1 MTPEI
6 PHGIQVF
13 VLLGIALVVIVV
25 PIRIL
30 YEMTKDSRERSKRFS
45 DLADRLKEKFG
56 GVESHRTMFGMSRI
70 EFKHEGR
77 PATVYQ
83 PSDEEILIE
92 LEPKVEPKF
101 NLIARTKGSLTP
113 PTAMMWESFRLLPR
127 ILTNDPLIDDSIALY
142 ATPIFGNYI
151 REAALDGIPAEGK
164 PTGLAESLV
173 ILRGMPGVKSFELR
187 MSPSSGFRVSFR
199 LRSDDMLYR
208 PEELESAVHHA
219 FQLYDLLV
227 LS

>member
-1 MTPEI
+1 MIEI
-6 PHGIQVF
+6 PHWIQIF
-13 VLLGIALVVIVV
+13 VLIGIALVVVVV

-30 YEMTKDSRERSKRFS
+30 YEMTNDSRDRSKRFQ

-56 GVESHRTMFGMSRI
+56 AVEAHRTIFGMSRI
-70 EFKHEGR
+70 EFKHDGR
-77 PATVYQ
+77 PASVYQ
-83 PSDEEILIE
+83 PGDDEILIQ
-92 LEPKVEPKF
+92 LEPKIEPKF
-101 NLIARTKGSLTP
+101 HLIARTRGTLTP
-113 PTAMMWESFRLLPR
+113 PIAMMWESFRILPR
-127 ILTNDPLIDDSIALY
+127 ILTHDPLIDDSIALY
-142 ATPIFGNYI
+142 ATPIFGSYI

-173 ILRGMPGVKSFELR
+173 ILGKMPGVKRFELR
-187 MSPSSGFRVSFR
+187 MSPSGGFRISFR

>member
-1 MTPEI
+1 VIEV
-6 PHGIQVF
+6 PHGIQLF
-13 VLLGIALVVIVV
+13 VLLGIALVIIVV

-56 GVESHRTMFGMSRI
+56 GVESHRTIFGMSRI
-70 EFKHEGR
+70 AFQHDGR
-77 PATVYQ
+77 PASVYQ

-92 LEPKVEPKF
+92 LEPKIQPKF
-101 NLIARTKGSLTP
+101 HVIARTKGAVTP
-113 PTAMMWESFRLLPR
+113 PAAMMWESFRLLPR
-127 ILTNDPLIDDSIALY
+127 ILTHDPLIDESIALY
-142 ATPIFGNYI
+142 ATPIFGSYI

-173 ILRGMPGVKSFELR
+173 ILRKMPGVKRFELR
-187 MSPSSGFRVSFR
+187 MSPSGGFRVFFR
-199 LRSDDMLYR
+199 LRSDDLLYR

-227 LS
+227 LA

>member
-1 MTPEI
+1 MIEV
-6 PHGIQVF
+6 PHWVQIF
-13 VLLGIALVVIVV
+13 VLVGIALVVIVV

-30 YEMTKDSRERSKRFS
+30 YEMTKDSRERSRRFQ
-45 DLADRLKEKFG
+45 DLSDRLKERFG
-56 GVESHRTMFGMSRI
+56 AVESHRTVFGMSRI
-70 EFKHEGR
+70 AFKHEGR

-83 PSDEEILIE
+83 PSDDEILIQ
-92 LEPKVEPKF
+92 LEPKITPRFHV
-101 NLIARTKGSLTP
+101 IARTRGVLTP
-113 PTAMMWESFRLLPR
+113 AVAVMWESFRVLPR
-127 ILTNDPLIDDSIALY
+127 ILTFDPLIDDSIALY
-142 ATPIFGNYI
+142 ATPLFGSYL

-173 ILRGMPGVKSFELR
+173 ILRKMPGVRRFELR
-187 MSPSSGFRVSFR
+187 MSPAGGFRLSFK

-227 LS
+227 MY

>member
-1 MTPEI
+1 MIEV
-6 PHGIQVF
+6 PHWIQVF

-30 YEMTKDSRERSKRFS
+30 YEMTKDSRDRSKRFQE
-45 DLADRLKEKFG
+45 LADRLKEKFG
-56 GVESHRTMFGMSRI
+56 AVEAHRTMFGMSRI
-70 EFKHEGR
+70 SFQHDGR
-77 PATVYQ
+77 PAAVYQ
-83 PSDEEILIE
+83 PSDDELLIE

-101 NLIARTKGSLTP
+101 HVIARTRGAMTP
-113 PTAMMWESFRLLPR
+113 PVAMMWESFRLLPR
-127 ILTNDPLIDDSIALY
+127 ILTHDPLIDESIALY
-142 ATPIFGNYI
+142 ATPIFGSYL

-173 ILRGMPGVKSFELR
+173 ILRSMPGVRRFELR
-187 MSPSSGFRVSFR
+187 MSPSGGFRVLFR
-199 LRSDDMLYR
+199 LRADDLFYR

>member
-1 MTPEI
+1 MIEI
-6 PHGIQVF
+6 PHWIQVF

-30 YEMTKDSRERSKRFS
+30 YEMTKDSRDRSKKFR

-56 GVESHRTMFGMSRI
+56 SVEAHRSVLGMSRI
-70 EFKHEGR
+70 SFRHEGR
-77 PATVYQ
+77 PATVFQ
-83 PSDEEILIE
+83 PSDDEILIQ

-101 NLIARTKGSLTP
+101 HLIARTRGAWAP
-113 PTAMMWESFRLLPR
+113 PVTMMWESFRVLSR
-127 ILTNDPLIDDSIALY
+127 ILTHDPLIDETIALY
-142 ATPIFGNYI
+142 ATPIFGGYL

-173 ILRGMPGVKSFELR
+173 ILRQMPGVRRFELR
-187 MSPSSGFRVSFR
+187 MSPSGGFRVSFV
-199 LRSDDMLYR
+199 LRTDDLLYR

-219 FQLYDLLV
+219 FQLYDQLV

>member
-1 MTPEI
+1 VIEI
-6 PHGIQVF
+6 PHWIQVF
-13 VLLGIALVVIVV
+13 VLIGIALVVVVV

-30 YEMTKDSRERSKRFS
+30 YEMTKDSRDRSKRFQ

-56 GVESHRTMFGMSRI
+56 AVEAHRTIFGLSRI
-70 EFKHEGR
+70 AFTHDGR

-83 PSDEEILIE
+83 PSDDELLIQ
-92 LEPKVEPKF
+92 LEPRIEPKF
-101 NLIARTKGSLTP
+101 HLIAHTRGAMTP
-113 PTAMMWESFRLLPR
+113 PIAMMWESFRVLPR
-127 ILTNDPLIDDSIALY
+127 ILTHDPLIDDSIALY
-142 ATPIFGNYI
+142 ATPIFGSYL
-151 REAALDGIPAEGK
+151 REAALDGLPAEGK

-173 ILRGMPGVKSFELR
+173 ILRKMPGVRRFELR
-187 MSPSSGFRVSFR
+187 MSPSGGFRVSFR
-199 LRSDDMLYR
+199 LRADDLFYR